1 MTTTVRHGR
10 PRFAVTVALFALAFL
25 FTAPE
30 VHAQSGV
37 GINPAGNPAHA
48 SAGLDVDFNNRGVL
62 IPRVALAS
70 TFDVST
76 IPSPATSLL
85 VYNTAL
91 SGDVTPGFYF
101 YTGSAWERI
110 QSGAGGGGGG
120 GGGDWTTVGSSTYL
134 TNTSGRVGIGTS
146 SPSSSYDL
154 TIGGGI
160 GGGILVNGSSTTSD
174 FNGYVAIGNVSPSSS
189 YHLQVGSNGLRVTGS
204 LTTSNF
210 DGRVRIGS
218 SSSTS
223 YDLQVDG
230 HGYFTSGIRVNTTS
244 SPPTGGIIVNGLID
258 SNGLRAGTSSSNSNG
273 VYCTGQIRTNNYFY
287 MGGTSTSTGTA
298 LVRNSSGEIRPT
310 SSTIR
315 VKENIRDLTV
325 DREKLLQLRPVSFNL
340 KSALGGDPDIGLI
353 AEEVEQL
360 VPDLVVYG
368 YKRNW
373 IGDTG
378 LVEHDDEGVEIL
390 DKSDIECYGVRY
402 EKVGLLL
409 VPIVADHDATINSLR
424 KENGDLQARLD
435 RIEGLLTKLVSA
447 HPELVKELTD
457 GTERAEAGKD

>member
-1 MTTTVRHGR
+1 MSLS
-10 PRFAVTVALFALAFL
+10 ALWLLAIAFL
-25 FTAPE
+25 LSAPR
-30 VHAQSGV
+30 VWTQTGV
-37 GINPAGNPAHA
+37 GINPSGSAAHP
-48 SAGLDVDFNNRGVL
+48 SAGLDVDYNNKGLL

-76 IPSPATSLL
+76 IASPATSLL

-91 SGDVTPGFYF
+91 SGDVTPGFYYF
-101 YTGSAWERI
+101 SGSTWVRLATGD
-110 QSGAGGGGGG
+110 GGGGGG
-120 GGGDWTTVGSSTYL
+120 GGGDAWTTVGNSTYL
-134 TNTSGRVGIGTS
+134 TNTSTGRVGIGTS

-160 GGGILVNGSSTTSD
+160 GGGILVQGSTTTSD

-189 YHLQVGSNGLRVTGS
+189 YHLQVGSNGLRVAGS
-204 LTTSNF
+204 TTTSNF

-230 HGYFTSGIRVNTTS
+230 HGYFTNGIRVNTTS
-244 SPPTGGIIVNGLID
+244 SPPTGGIIANGIID
-258 SNGLRAGTSSSNSNG
+258 SNGFRAGTTSSNSNG
-273 VYCTGQIRTNNYFY
+273 VYCTGEVRSNNAFNLQS
-287 MGGTSTSTGTA
+287 STTGTGTTV
-298 LVRNSSGEIRPT
+298 VRTSGGLLRPQ

-315 VKENIRDLTV
+315 VKENIHDIVV
-325 DREKLLQLRPVSFNL
+325 DKENFLKLRPVSFNL
-340 KSALGGDPDIGLI
+340 KPALGGDPDVGLI

-378 LVEHDDEGVEIL
+378 LVEVDEEGAEIL
-390 DKSDIECYGVRY
+390 DKSQIECYSVRY
-402 EKVGLLL
+402 DKVGVYL
-409 VPIVADHDATINSLR
+409 VPIVADHEKTIN
-424 KENGDLQARLD
+424 DLQARLNHL
-435 RIEGLLTKLVSA
+435 ENLLIKLASTN
-447 HPELVKELTD
+447 PELLKELTD
-457 GTERAEAGKD
+457 GMERADAGVE